1 MSTIQEFLAP
11 DYEERRE
18 EALFYRRSYLGGDAY
33 RDGRYLIRRPL
44 ESEERYEER
53 CEAASYANYCA
64 PIVDAYTDYLMGAN
78 IHRDFGS
85 LTNSPLLESFLEDA
99 DGKGRSYHQVM
110 TEAARSASIEGW
122 CVLVVDMPKERA
134 LTQAEAMAKGLRPYI
149 ALYSS
154 VDVGRL
160 DYERQG
166 WRSVLVRAVLIEP
179 APEDDPVGTEYYRVW
194 YPDRWELWVRRPG
207 GTPEIVDTGDNP
219 LGELP
224 VVVVRNR
231 DGVSDLRAIAELNRR
246 IYQIDAD
253 IDEVRAMTAFPF
265 LAVPE
270 RQDDEGNII
279 VVGAGNAM
287 PFDPEQP
294 QAVPRYIEPTHTSI
308 AVMLEERKQIVE
320 DIQRLSRLGGDIV
333 GGYKQAESGV
343 ALEIRFQQLNSLLR
357 AKGRNMEQ
365 AEQQIMHLFARWLG
379 TEFDGQITYPDQ
391 YGIRDVSAYLDNAAK
406 AQTLVQ
412 SAAFRRALALRV
424 ASRVLGSDDP
434 ELMDEIER
442 ELSRPSVADRVPV
455 QEG

>member
-1 MSTIQEFLAP
+1 MAAQDFFAP

-33 RDGRYLIRRPL
+33 KEGRYLIRRPL

-64 PIVDAYTDYLMGAN
+64 PIIDAYIDYLMGSN

-85 LTNSPLLESFLEDA
+85 LANSPILESFLSDA
-99 DGKGRSYHQVM
+99 DGAERGYHDVM
-110 TEAARSASIEGW
+110 TDAARDAAIEGW
-122 CVLVVDMPKERA
+122 CVLVVDMPREEA

-149 ALYSS
+149 AKYRST
-154 VDVGRL
+154 DVARL
-160 DYERQG
+160 DYVRQG
-166 WRSVLVRAVLIEP
+166 WRRVLARAVLIEP
-179 APEDDPVGTEYYRVW
+179 APEDEPVGTEVFRVW
-194 YPDRWELWVRRPG
+194 YPDRWELWVQLPG
-207 GTPEIVDTGDNP
+207 GEPEMVDEGVNP

-224 VVVVRNR
+224 LVLVRNK
-231 DGVSDLRAIAELNRR
+231 DGQSDLRGIAELNRR

-279 VVGAGNAM
+279 VVGAGNAL
-287 PFDPEQP
+287 PYDPEQKALP
-294 QAVPRYIEPTHTSI
+294 QYIEPTHTSI
-308 AVMLEERKQIVE
+308 AVMLEERKSIVE

-357 AKGRNMEQ
+357 AKGRQMER
-365 AEQQIMHLFARWLG
+365 AEQRVLHLFSRWLG
-379 TEFDGQITYPDQ
+379 AEFDGRITYPEQ

-406 AQTLVQ
+406 ALATVPSQ
-412 SAAFRRALALRV
+412 AFQRALALRI

-434 ELMDEIER
+434 ELMAEIER
-442 ELSRPSVADRVPV
+442 ELSKPRVQDMV
-455 QEG
+455 QGGGQ